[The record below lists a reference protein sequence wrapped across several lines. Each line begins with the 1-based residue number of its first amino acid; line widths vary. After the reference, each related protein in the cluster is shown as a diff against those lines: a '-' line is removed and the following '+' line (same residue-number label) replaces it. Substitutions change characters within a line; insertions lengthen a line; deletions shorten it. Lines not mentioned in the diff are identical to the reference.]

1 MTKPAKT
8 APKRKKKSSKRGT
21 FEVSWF
27 DQLWENPIVS
37 RVVVIVGAITVI
49 VNGVYPMLWMFLTSL
64 KDEGELTTK
73 PISYLPKVLITSNY
87 QEIFKS
93 GGESERLSLSVY
105 FINSLVVSGVST
117 LLCVLIAAL
126 AAYALARLKLRY
138 RGLISIII
146 VAASMFPAISLM
158 IPLFQIMRNLNWLN
172 QYQAL
177 ILPYVAMS
185 LPIATLILTTFFQ
198 SIPEDLESAAQVD
211 GCSRLGALWR
221 IIVPLAAPGVVTAA
235 IIVFVNSWNEFLL
248 ASTLSASPSRQTLPV
263 GIQNFQGEMSFPW
276 PLISAAIIISIVPIV
291 ILIAAFQQRVVSGLT
306 AGSVKG

>member
-1 MTKPAKT
+1 
-8 APKRKKKSSKRGT
+8 
-21 FEVSWF
+21 
-27 DQLWENPIVS
+27 
-37 RVVVIVGAITVI
+37 VIIGAITVI
-49 VNGVYPMLWMFLTSL
+49 VNGIYPMLWMFLTSL
-64 KDEGELTTK
+64 KDEGELTSK

-105 FINSLVVSGVST
+105 FVNSLVVSGIST

-138 RGLISIII
+138 RGLISTAI

-158 IPLFQIMRNLNWLN
+158 IPLFQIMRGVGILNT
-172 QYQAL
+172 YPAL
-177 ILPYVAMS
+177 IVPYIAMS

-276 PLISAAIIISIVPIV
+276 PLISAAIIVSIVPIV